1 MTVYETPKDSTLR
14 FLRFLRDGLDL
25 TYLSIDSLC
34 EQDLGGSEPLIT
46 LPASEEELV
55 CDGRE
60 EVEEGLKRLIE
71 EVKQEY
77 QDDLSWDEDVT
88 GI

>member
-1 MTVYETPKDSTLR
+1 
-14 FLRFLRDGLDL
+14 
-25 TYLSIDSLC
+25 
-34 EQDLGGSEPLIT
+34 
-46 LPASEEELV
+46 V